1 MGSQGG
7 YIGRIGNVIHYKMGD
22 KFYTRVAP
30 RKYKQTKGT
39 KAKSREF
46 GMASTIGRVIR
57 ENLQSVIFG
66 TDDRKMQ
73 TRLVGEIY
81 TWLQVARHQPA
92 SAVTQPN
99 FVFFQFST
107 GNPGLSARWLV
118 KLTVSS
124 PADGQIQIAI
134 PSFIPK
140 SAFRAPAKA
149 SSVICRIAS
158 VIIDVENKK
167 EIGNAQNEISY
178 TLDQKKVAAQKI
190 IQELP
195 MPAGSLLI
203 TGLCLEF
210 CTTRMN
216 QMIPTNDKL
225 YKPSQIIYAV
235 HN

>member
-7 YIGRIGNVIHYKMGD
+7 FIGRIGNVIHYKMDG
-22 KFYTRVAP
+22 KLYTRSAP
-30 RKYKQTKGT
+30 RKYKQTKAT

-57 ENLQSVIFG
+57 ENLQSVIFE

-73 TRLVGEIY
+73 IRLVGKIY
-81 TWLQVARHQPA
+81 KWLQVARHQPA
-92 SAVTQPN
+92 SAETQPT

-107 GNPGLSARWLV
+107 GNPVLSARWLV
-118 KLTVSS
+118 ELKVSR

-149 SSVICRIAS
+149 SSVMCRIAS
-158 VIIDVENKK
+158 VVIDVEKKK
-167 EIGNAQNEISY
+167 EIGTAQNEISY
-178 TLDQKKVAAQKI
+178 TLDQQKVAAQKI

-195 MPAGSLLI
+195 MPVGSLLI
-203 TGLCLEF
+203 TALCLEF
-210 CTTRMN
+210 CTTHMHRKV
-216 QMIPTNDKL
+216 PTNNKL
-225 YKPSQIIYAV
+225 YKPCQIIYAV

>member
-7 YIGRIGNVIHYKMGD
+7 YIGRIGNIIHYKMNG
-22 KFYTRVAP
+22 KLYTRSVP

-39 KAKSREF
+39 KANSREF
-46 GMASTIGRVIR
+46 GMASTIGKVIR
-57 ENLQSVIFG
+57 ENLQSVIFE

-73 TRLVGEIY
+73 TRLVGKIY
-81 TWLQVARHQPA
+81 KWLQVARHQPA
-92 SAVTQPN
+92 STETQPT

-118 KLTVSS
+118 ELKVSRLT
-124 PADGQIQIAI
+124 DGQIQIAI

-140 SAFRAPAKA
+140 SAFRAPGKA

-158 VIIDVENKK
+158 VVIDVENKK
-167 EIGNAQNEISY
+167 EIGTAENEISY
-178 TLDQKKVAAQKI
+178 TLDQNKVAAEKI

-195 MPAGSLLI
+195 MPSGSLLV
-203 TGLCLEF
+203 TGLCLDF
-210 CTTRMN
+210 TTTRHKLRV
-216 QMIPTNDKL
+216 PTNDKL
-225 YKPSQIIYAV
+225 YKTSQIIYAV